1 MYVSPVLPKVY
12 NYQIKKQQNKTSTNN
27 AGQNNITRF
36 DAPNYYINFGEKPI
50 SKLFEEY
57 NWYIN
62 HDKTPAIK
70 SFLKID
76 ESKEVMNN
84 FLTTI
89 LNTEDRS
96 YQLIDSIVS
105 NPREMDS
112 ILKALEGKVGGGSK
126 NLLTFLPT
134 SPYSAAYQKYTEKK
148 LQNAHTLYE
157 ILRIRPDWKGEV
169 LIKKFQQLKGNEPLT
184 IGKIPKEFPNNHFS
198 IITNYLRGQVETGL
212 KLAKKIDSLTL
223 DNRKYDF
230 EFFTDGRSDKNVFGV
245 YTPEGKKYVIKMAAP
260 ESRSLDAP
268 FALGTL
274 AKIDTY
280 LTGNRSRNSAPL
292 CYYNHD
298 ENLSVYKFINQK
310 TVKGNDRDL
319 RTIMDHLPDFRALS
333 LNFNDTI
340 GSRNFFMLDKEANED
355 FANFAQNFEDG
366 INKEWISVDNDHVTF
381 SNRLHPLVSEYHKD
395 LPVAIHL

>member
-134 SPYSAAYQKYTEKK
+134 SPYSAAYQKYTEQK
-148 LQNAHTLYE
+148 LQNAH
-157 ILRIRPDWKGEV
+157 
-169 LIKKFQQLKGNEPLT
+169 
-184 IGKIPKEFPNNHFS
+184 
-198 IITNYLRGQVETGL
+198 
-212 KLAKKIDSLTL
+212 
-223 DNRKYDF
+223 
-230 EFFTDGRSDKNVFGV
+230 
-245 YTPEGKKYVIKMAAP
+245 
-260 ESRSLDAP
+260 
-268 FALGTL
+268 
-274 AKIDTY
+274 
-280 LTGNRSRNSAPL
+280 
-292 CYYNHD
+292 
-298 ENLSVYKFINQK
+298 NL
-310 TVKGNDRDL
+310 
-319 RTIMDHLPDFRALS
+319 
-333 LNFNDTI
+333 
-340 GSRNFFMLDKEANED
+340 
-355 FANFAQNFEDG
+355 
-366 INKEWISVDNDHVTF
+366 
-381 SNRLHPLVSEYHKD
+381 
-395 LPVAIHL
+395 